1 MPSAKCPTHEDP
13 EEALLLQHTPPLPAA
28 RSTTSTSRNR
38 ESNAARANAATCA
51 SVSFGATLLAILA
64 VAMWN
69 NHLEGELDDQDVETF
84 YKFGQVQDL
93 LHWQSTVM
101 DVCDYSS
108 ETDEQVVQLAAA
120 QTSPKGDI
128 CSSKVLAHPYPCNWT
143 EQWHCPAWKMGAGHD
158 CQDDGGIGF
167 YCCCEV
173 SRPRTMTWG
182 RSPFTETLPTPQS
195 QIARIKVVSYNLEW
209 WKIYNTMKGNGGSE
223 GGVIAATHAA
233 EPVDLI
239 AFQECGD
246 KDRVLAD
253 AGLLDSFTTFGAP
266 HQKCAAVRKAAWR
279 FISKGHEDIAAD
291 VYWNFFGKRGVMWTR
306 LWHVSSGLRVFF
318 ANFHGPLAINSGG
331 CCGGKRTARN
341 LLRVIEQNSEPGDVI
356 ILLGDF
362 NANSASHTVKE
373 LRKSLVHVQSGHVL
387 GGIDHAFV
395 NLPPSTVKAM
405 QDIGSGGSDHH
416 AVMTVFEIDT
426 ADPGQWT
433 NLEQNSQLSEAII
446 GELHAD
452 FPKDDWNDF
461 WCGLEEFGA
470 SYNPVGGESAGWEVE
485 DHVPT
490 TDWCCRWCQRDLQCK
505 AFRFEGISGSN
516 QTRCTLMSAYE
527 RGAHNSSYLTVS
539 SGLPAS
545 VAIEELRKSFVDSHV
560 RLYR

>member
-1 MPSAKCPTHEDP
+1 
-13 EEALLLQHTPPLPAA
+13 
-28 RSTTSTSRNR
+28 
-38 ESNAARANAATCA
+38 
-51 SVSFGATLLAILA
+51 
-64 VAMWN
+64 
-69 NHLEGELDDQDVETF
+69 
-84 YKFGQVQDL
+84 
-93 LHWQSTVM
+93 M

-158 CQDDGGIGF
+158 CQDDGGI
-167 YCCCEV
+167 
-173 SRPRTMTWG
+173 
-182 RSPFTETLPTPQS
+182 
-195 QIARIKVVSYNLEW
+195 
-209 WKIYNTMKGNGGSE
+209 
-223 GGVIAATHAA
+223 
-233 EPVDLI
+233 
-239 AFQECGD
+239 
-246 KDRVLAD
+246 
-253 AGLLDSFTTFGAP
+253 GLLDSFTTFGAP

-461 WCGLEEFGA
+461 WKLGSIWVMTGPTTGPGPRCGLEEFGA

-545 VAIEELRKSFVDSHV
+545 VAIED
-560 RLYR
+560 